1 VSAFRALLWWL
12 LLAAG
17 GALAWGLLSLD
28 VGEVLIRWHGQ
39 TITTT
44 VAFFLV
50 AWGLLWFG
58 VWLLWALLRLPFTAW
73 QRLAHA
79 QARNRLA
86 NGLIA
91 LHEGRHARA
100 ERLLEKAAEDRSM
113 TAVARLAAR
122 EAALRRGDLLA
133 AAAHQAALAND
144 DPAAAALNTA
154 QTLLAQDKPQLALDV
169 LQPLS
174 DRKQLP
180 PRGQQIRGEAM
191 VKLGRASEALTLVA
205 ALGSEQYLSAEPLT
219 ALEASWQAAALRQSA
234 HANDLHQRWN
244 QLPARLRESE
254 DVLLAYAMRAGEL
267 GLEAEAATALADA
280 IDQRWNE
287 ALVRQFALLPTAR
300 EDSRLARAQPWLAAH
315 PASAALAL
323 CVGRLCLRARLLG
336 KAEEML
342 HRAIAQGAGAEA
354 WEELGHVHTAHSDAA
369 RAQVCYL
376 NALRSLRGESV
387 RSLEGRS
394 LREQIADE
402 AVAEQRDEHGL
413 PRLRN

>member
-1 VSAFRALLWWL
+1 MNAFRALLWWL
-12 LLAAG
+12 LLAAV
-17 GALAWGLLSLD
+17 GALAWDLLSLD
-28 VGEVLIRWHGQ
+28 VGNVLIRWHGH

-58 VWLLWALLRLPFTAW
+58 LWLLWTLLSLPFTAW
-73 QRLAHA
+73 QRMAQA

-91 LHEGRHARA
+91 LHEGRHLRA
-100 ERLLEKAAEDRSM
+100 ERLLEKAAEDPSM
-113 TAVARLAAR
+113 AAVARLAAR

-133 AAAHQAALAND
+133 AAAQQAALAKD

-154 QTLLAQDKPQLALDV
+154 QTLLEQDKPQLALDV
-169 LQPLS
+169 LQPWA

-180 PRGQQIRGEAM
+180 PRGLQMRGAAL
-191 VKLGRASEALTLVA
+191 VRLGRAADALATLPG
-205 ALGSEQYLSAEPLT
+205 LGSEQSLSAEQLA
-219 ALEASWQAAALRQSA
+219 ALESSWQAAALRQSA
-234 HANDLHQRWN
+234 HANELHQRWN
-244 QLPARLRESE
+244 QLSARLREQE
-254 DVLLAYAMRAGEL
+254 EVLLGYAIRAGEL
-267 GLEAEAATALADA
+267 GLEAEAASTLADA

-287 ALVRQFALLPTAR
+287 SLVRQLALLPAAR
-300 EDSRLARAQPWLAAH
+300 EDLRLTRAQRWLGDH
-315 PASAALAL
+315 PASASLAL
-323 CVGRLCLRARLLG
+323 CIGRLCLRGQMLG

-354 WEELGHVHTAHSDAA
+354 WEELGHLHTARNDTA

-376 NALRSLRGESV
+376 NAVRSLRGEPV

>member
-1 VSAFRALLWWL
+1 MTAFRALLWWL
-12 LLAAG
+12 LLAAV
-17 GALAWGLLSLD
+17 GALAWDLLSLD
-28 VGEVLIRWHGQ
+28 VGNVLVRWHGH
-39 TITTT
+39 TVTTT

-58 VWLLWALLRLPFTAW
+58 LWLLWALLRLPFTAW
-73 QRLAHA
+73 QRMAHA

-91 LHEGRHARA
+91 LHEGRHSRA
-100 ERLLEKAAEDRSM
+100 ESLLEKAAEDASLA
-113 TAVARLAAR
+113 AVARLAAR

-133 AAAHQAALAND
+133 AAAQQAALAKE

-154 QTLLAQDKPQLALDV
+154 QTLLAQDKPQLALEV
-169 LQPLS
+169 LQPWA
-174 DRKQLP
+174 DKKQLP
-180 PRGQQIRGEAM
+180 PRGLQMRGAALVM
-191 VKLGRASEALTLVA
+191 LGRASDALPMLATL
-205 ALGSEQYLSAEPLT
+205 GNEQFLSAEPLA
-219 ALEASWQAAALRQSA
+219 ALECSWQAAALRQSA
-234 HANDLHQRWN
+234 HANDLHQRWS
-244 QLPARLRESE
+244 QLPTRLRETE
-254 DVLLAYAMRAGEL
+254 DVLLGYAIRAGEL
-267 GLEAEAATALADA
+267 GLEAEAAGALADA
-280 IDQRWNE
+280 VDQRWNE
-287 ALVRQFALLPTAR
+287 SLVRQFALLPAAR
-300 EDSRLARAQPWLAAH
+300 EDARLARAQPWLGEH

-323 CVGRLCLRARLLG
+323 CVGRICLRAQLLG

-354 WEELGHVHTAHSDAA
+354 WEELGQLNTVRNDTA

-376 NALRSLRGESV
+376 NALRSLRGEPA

-413 PRLRN
+413 PRLRS

>member
-1 VSAFRALLWWL
+1 MSAFRALLWCL

-44 VAFFLV
+44 VAFLLV

-58 VWLLWALLRLPFTAW
+58 LWLLWTLLSLPFTAW
-73 QRLAHA
+73 QRLAQA

-100 ERLLEKAAEDRSM
+100 ERLLEKAAEDRSIA
-113 TAVARLAAR
+113 AVARLAAR

-133 AAAHQAALAND
+133 AATQQTALASD
-144 DPAAAALNTA
+144 EPAAAALNTA
-154 QTLLAQDKPQLALDV
+154 QTLLAQDKPQLALEV
-169 LQPLS
+169 LQPWAEK
-174 DRKQLP
+174 KQLP
-180 PRGQQIRGEAM
+180 PRGLHLRGAALVM
-191 VKLGRASEALTLVA
+191 LGRASEALAILA
-205 ALGSEQYLSAEPLT
+205 PLGSEQYLSAEPLA

-234 HANDLHQRWN
+234 HANDLHQRWS
-244 QLPARLRESE
+244 QLPARLRECE
-254 DVLLAYAMRAGEL
+254 EVLLAYAVRAGEL
-267 GLEAEAATALADA
+267 GLEAEAANALADA

-287 ALVRQFALLPTAR
+287 PLVRQFALLPAAR
-300 EDSRLARAQPWLAAH
+300 DDSRLARAQRWLGEH

-323 CVGRLCLRARLLG
+323 CVGRLCLRAQLLG

-354 WEELGHVHTAHSDAA
+354 WEELGHVHTAHGDAA

-376 NALRSLRGESV
+376 NGLRSLRGEPV

-402 AVAEQRDEHGL
+402 AVSEQRDEHGL